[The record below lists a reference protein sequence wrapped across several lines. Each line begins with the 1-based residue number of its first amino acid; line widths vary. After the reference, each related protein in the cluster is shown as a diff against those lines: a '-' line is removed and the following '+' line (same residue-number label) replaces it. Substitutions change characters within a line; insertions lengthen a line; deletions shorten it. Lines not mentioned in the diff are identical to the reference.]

1 MSGVRSSILPLE
13 VLPEF
18 SRDFSKFSVL
28 FSEFSGDFWE
38 FIGGISIFVWV
49 EASMRLATGTGAA
62 AGAAPECVALN
73 SRWGGALQSIGGQ

>member
-1 MSGVRSSILPLE
+1 MPLE

-18 SRDFSKFSVL
+18 SRDFSEFSVL
-28 FSEFSGDFWE
+28 FLEFSGDFWE

-73 SRWGGALQSIGGQ
+73 SRWGGAS